1 VGGAKYQNNA
11 AKRTQEYID
20 NDVADDNGPA
30 HSSFKRTDQ
39 RHRFVRIGK
48 KSGDQPRTAEE
59 YNELPE
65 KRMPPGALY
74 AEKRRAKFVRIGRK
88 HRFVR
93 IGKNVADTASAH
105 A

>member
-1 VGGAKYQNNA
+1 VGGATYQNNA

-20 NDVADDNGPA
+20 NDVADDNA
-30 HSSFKRTDQ
+30 AADSSFKRTDQ

-59 YNELPE
+59 YDDVPE
-65 KRMPPGALY
+65 KRVPPGALY
-74 AEKRRAKFVRIGRK
+74 ADKRRAKFVRIGRK

>member
-1 VGGAKYQNNA
+1 MYQNNA
-11 AKRTQEYID
+11 AKRTQEYI
-20 NDVADDNGPA
+20 NDVADDNGTA
-30 HSSFKRTDQ
+30 DSSFKRTDQ

-59 YNELPE
+59 YDDDLVE
-65 KRMPPGALY
+65 KRVPPGALY
-74 AEKRRAKFVRIGRK
+74 ADKRRAKFVRIGRK